1 MVDKS
6 WAAVDINRVQSY
18 IEASLLEDTMKN
30 TYTIQLAS
38 KISGVGI
45 HTIRAWEKRYQ
56 AVVPERN
63 PSGRR
68 EYSEI
73 DVERLVLLSE
83 LCVLGHSIGQI
94 ARYPTPDLKELL
106 AKIGKLSSKQKLPEA
121 ESLDRNLINI
131 PGSLESLLL
140 ALRHYKLDIISHE
153 IQKLKIVLT
162 PRELALDIL
171 RPLLKEVGTAVANKT
186 LSLPQEQALASLLKF
201 HIGHSLFKA
210 RESKNKKPHTIILFT
225 PEGEHYEFGIFMAGL
240 LCAHYGIKFFYLGSN
255 LPLTSVIDATASVEA
270 SSLIMGVSPHFQS
283 DDNFLEK
290 YCEKLVRG
298 IEGQAQLLIFGLDS
312 TSQNLAIKN
321 KKLQQFDELK
331 VLDSYLKAL

>member
-1 MVDKS
+1 MKS
-6 WAAVDINRVQSY
+6 
-18 IEASLLEDTMKN
+18 

-94 ARYPTPDLKELL
+94 ARYPTDDLKQLL
-106 AKIGKLSSKQKLPEA
+106 AKIGKLSSSNKLPEA
-121 ESLDRNLINI
+121 EALDRNLINI
-131 PGSLESLLL
+131 QGSLDSLLL
-140 ALRHYKLDIISHE
+140 ALKHYKLDIISHE

-171 RPLLKEVGTAVANKT
+171 RPLLKEVGVAVANKT
-186 LSLPQEQALASLLKF
+186 LSLPQEQALSSLLKF

-210 RESKNKKPHTIILFT
+210 RDAKNKKPHTIILFT
-225 PEGEHYEFGIFMAGL
+225 PEGEYYEFGIFMAGL
-240 LCAHYGIKFFYLGSN
+240 LCAHYGLKFFYLGAN
-255 LPLTSVIDATASVEA
+255 LPLSSVLDATASIEA
-270 SSLIMGVSPHFQS
+270 TTLVMGISPQFQS
-283 DDNFLEK
+283 GDKFIEK
-290 YCEKLVRG
+290 YSEKLIKG
-298 IEGQAQLLIFGLDS
+298 IENQAELLIFGLDS
-312 TSQNLAIKN
+312 PSLAVATKN
-321 KKLQQFDELK
+321 KKCHQFEDLK
-331 VLDSYLKAL
+331 SLDSYLKAL